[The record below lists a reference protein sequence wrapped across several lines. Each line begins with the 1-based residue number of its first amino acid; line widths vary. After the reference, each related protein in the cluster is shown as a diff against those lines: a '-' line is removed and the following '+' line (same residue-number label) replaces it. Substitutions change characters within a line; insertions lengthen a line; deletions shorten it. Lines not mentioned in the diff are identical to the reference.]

1 MYDII
6 TAHKRNWL
14 KTIASGMSDLTLP
27 IAFLKQDI
35 AKVQI
40 DMLSDSQKLKRDY
53 AKSVKEINEEA
64 LKFAYKEK
72 R

>member
-14 KTIASGMSDLTLP
+14 KMVVSGMSDLILP

-35 AKVQI
+35 AKVQAG
-40 DMLSDSQKLKRDY
+40 MLSDTQKLKRDY

-64 LKFAYKEK
+64 LKFAYREK

>member
-14 KTIASGMSDLTLP
+14 KTVVSGMSSLTLP
-27 IAFLKQDI
+27 TAFSKQDI

-72 R
+72 